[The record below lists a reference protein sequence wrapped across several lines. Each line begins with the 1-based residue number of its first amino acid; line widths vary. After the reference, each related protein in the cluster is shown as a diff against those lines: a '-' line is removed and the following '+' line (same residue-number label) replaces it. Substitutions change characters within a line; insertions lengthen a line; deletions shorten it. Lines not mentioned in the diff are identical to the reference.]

1 MLANLVLNSNSY
13 AKWRWKTLKC
23 ISQASNISDKLI
35 AALFFM
41 TSLFPRRYLYDLQI
55 KILKKIRFNFDGNLF
70 YANSINE
77 MNFINNNFEREIQ
90 EWFQCPKD
98 GVFID
103 VGANIGRYVIQLAD
117 KVDKIIAFEPS
128 PDTFKTLN
136 KNIELN
142 KISNVETYQVA
153 LWNKDET
160 LDFHIYPS
168 SGSNSVNLISSIIVK
183 KIMVQGKRF
192 KTLIDKGIVKINRL
206 DLVKIDIEG
215 SEYEAIQGMEVIL
228 KTYYPRMIVEIKEQ
242 NENKVIK
249 KLRRMG
255 YKLINKVEENYLFA
269 A

>member
-1 MLANLVLNSNSY
+1 
-13 AKWRWKTLKC
+13 
-23 ISQASNISDKLI
+23 
-35 AALFFM
+35 
-41 TSLFPRRYLYDLQI
+41 
-55 KILKKIRFNFDGNLF
+55 
-70 YANSINE
+70 
-77 MNFINNNFEREIQ
+77 
-90 EWFQCPKD
+90 
-98 GVFID
+98 
-103 VGANIGRYVIQLAD
+103 
-117 KVDKIIAFEPS
+117 VDKIIAFEPS